1 MKDLSL
7 NASSFPVADCS
18 ACGRVVLLHVTL
30 DDAGRECRSC
40 VHCDTPID
48 AEVAEVRWIGAGEL
62 EREGYYF
69 GPPPKKGGAGG
80 GCGSGGC
87 GTCGTRA
94 HS

>member
-7 NASSFPVADCS
+7 NASAFPVAVCP
-18 ACGRVVLLHVTL
+18 ACGRVVLLHVAL
-30 DDAGRECRSC
+30 DDAGRERRCC
-40 VHCDTPID
+40 VHCDAPVD
-48 AEVAEVRWIGAGEL
+48 AEIRWIGAGEL

-69 GPPPKKGGAGG
+69 GPPPGKGGASG

-94 HS
+94 H